1 MKNLFIRGPIR
12 IGKSTRLRNIVNDS
26 NLNIVGFSGQRII
39 DSKNIIKGYQ
49 ARFMKNQ
56 KMPHVDVL
64 HTSDLEDIF
73 IFEKR
78 KNGDILEKIFEDIN
92 NALNEESFD
101 LIVLDEVGGFELK
114 SKKAFSL
121 LCDILKRDIPC
132 VGTLKSYVNFN
143 MGIDYEDEYKDFE
156 NLIISNGKILDVD
169 KNNLEII
176 DKELGKLLKFYRK
189 LL

>member
-39 DSKNIIKGYQ
+39 DGKNIIKGYQ

-56 KMPHVDVL
+56 KMPQVDVL

-121 LCDILKRDIPC
+121 LCDILKRDVPC